1 MDQVKGSTA
10 PTVRT
15 CHIQDGAQ
23 SPGQTQWAACGKV
36 GGLLGTRDTPELLL
50 PYVTSF
56 PQMTAHND
64 ITQMGPS
71 PKEPAFPR
79 SFVPTSIK
87 PRADG
92 KEGAALP
99 ALVASGSR
107 DAQAMLQLCPVPPA
121 RLAALSR
128 HLERMSPGVRGEGWP
143 LGEGFQHKASALQV
157 TFLVLLKLIKPVCS
171 TQLHDCAS
179 ACHQPCPW
187 GTCGDSGGPGDWVG
201 TRGSSSADCCGSR
214 RGLEG
219 TAFPDF
225 RKNSTLTPV

>member
-92 KEGAALP
+92 KEGGLRLSGCSGHAPALP
-99 ALVASGSR
+99 CATCKTGSTQPSPGENEPRSEGGRMALGGGFPAQSIRPPSYFSCASKTNKASLLNT
-107 DAQAMLQLCPVPPA
+107 AA
-121 RLAALSR
+121 RLR
-128 HLERMSPGVRGEGWP
+128 QRMSP
-143 LGEGFQHKASALQV
+143 AL
-157 TFLVLLKLIKPVCS
+157 PV
-171 TQLHDCAS
+171 
-179 ACHQPCPW
+179 
-187 GTCGDSGGPGDWVG
+187 GDVW
-201 TRGSSSADCCGSR
+201 
-214 RGLEG
+214 
-219 TAFPDF
+219 
-225 RKNSTLTPV
+225 